1 MIDYSDFKFE
11 MQSKMPGYR
20 AFENSKH
27 SDAAFMDLCRGTIK
41 RLIHSRPSQHG
52 KSSDTDL
59 VIAYMY
65 GLNPLLKAICAT
77 YSQHLAR
84 RHSRNVKRLLQSPE
98 FFEVFGWRPS
108 YLKETEDEWQLNWPG
123 VGQGSSFLA
132 RSIESPALG
141 ETADLLVID
150 DPLAG
155 SLAALSEQKQMR
167 AWESISNV
175 LMQRLTPGAKV
186 LVISTLWTQQDPSIK
201 LMEQWRASKTP
212 SSYLNLAAVNP
223 DGRASFRQD
232 IVTGET
238 TYIEPYEVLWPE
250 WRDFDFIETKRLEM
264 LPEDFETQYQ
274 GNPVAGGGSLAP
286 LNCWGEYEEAA
297 GAGVCLPCVRHRH
310 GAGEAQ
316 RPLDHP
322 RLRCRNRRLR
332 LRHWRE
338 GGAMD
343 DEGAPLELLRPVRL
357 RRAKG
362 DALFQPGRGQGQGS
376 PLDI

>member
-286 LNCWGEYEEAA
+286 LNCWGEYESCRSWSLPSLCATRAWSGRSTMTPRPSSLAVQEQTASPTSLA
-297 GAGVCLPCVRHRH
+297 G
-310 GAGEAQ
+310 
-316 RPLDHP
+316 
-322 RLRCRNRRLR
+322 
-332 LRHWRE
+332 
-338 GGAMD
+338 
-343 DEGAPLELLRPVRL
+343 
-357 RRAKG
+357 
-362 DALFQPGRGQGQGS
+362 GRGDGR
-376 PLDI
+376 